1 MVLHKKKKISGHL
14 GSLSLPDLIQLLGV
28 NKRTATLRLDM
39 KDESGTIYFRDG
51 LIQHAETRDI
61 EGENAIL
68 KFIDWSDASFVIEE
82 GLDNNTKVTMSGDAE
97 GLMLKL
103 CSKLDEQRH
112 RGESFG
118 AGASGEPTNRNA
130 AELHPE
136 FADILART
144 ERRRISIPIIASIA
158 FVIIVLT
165 VAFRGQL
172 LPDKGTS
179 PAAASTV
186 PGQESSST
194 AFGDQE
200 APKTELEPSTGDDGP
215 ADHSDAS
222 LQTSSVDDAAPAENP
237 MAGDPREKTTS
248 AEPSPSQPRGAGEPA
263 QELPANGY
271 LSVRVDPSTEIFVDG
286 ESKGVAP
293 LGQIQ
298 LSAED
303 HSLRLSH
310 QDYFGAITDQV
321 RIRGG
326 ETLTKTY
333 SFSDLGYLQVV
344 VQPWAEVYIDGRY
357 VGQTPFSKIK
367 VTVGK
372 HTVMLRHPQLGEK
385 RAVVEIQSN
394 ETTRL
399 RQQM

>member
-82 GLDNNTKVTMSGDAE
+82 GLDKNTKVTMSGDAE

-118 AGASGEPTNRNA
+118 AGASPEQTSRSA

-136 FADILART
+136 FAEILART
-144 ERRRISIPIIASIA
+144 ERRRISIPVIASIA

-165 VAFRGQL
+165 VAFRGQFL
-172 LPDKGTS
+172 GDKSTS
-179 PAAASTV
+179 STDASTV
-186 PGQESSST
+186 SGEESTST
-194 AFGDQE
+194 AFEEQG
-200 APKTELEPSTGDDGP
+200 APTTELESSMGDNGP
-215 ADHSDAS
+215 ADDSAAA
-222 LQTSSVDDAAPAENP
+222 LQTQSVDGAAPPESSIAP
-237 MAGDPREKTTS
+237 DPRAKTTS
-248 AEPSPSQPRGAGEPA
+248 VERLQSQEREASEPVPA
-263 QELPANGY
+263 LPNNGY
-271 LSVRVDPSTEIFVDG
+271 LSVRVDPSTEVFVDG
-286 ESKGVAP
+286 QSRGVAP
-293 LGQIQ
+293 LEQIQ

-310 QDYFGAITDQV
+310 QDYFGVITDQV

-357 VGQTPFSKIK
+357 VGQTPLSKIQ

-372 HTVMLRHPQLGEK
+372 HTVILRHPELGEK
-385 RAVVEIQSN
+385 QAVVDIQSN

>member
-1 MVLHKKKKISGHL
+1 MVLHKRKKISGHL

-28 NKRTATLRLDM
+28 NKRTATLRLDR

-68 KFIDWSDASFVIEE
+68 KFIEWSDASFVIEE
-82 GLDNNTKVTMSGDAE
+82 GLDKNTKVTMSGDAE

-112 RGESFG
+112 RSESFG
-118 AGASGEPTNRNA
+118 AGASPEQTSRSA

-136 FADILART
+136 FAEILART
-144 ERRRISIPIIASIA
+144 ERRRISIPVIASIA

-165 VAFRGQL
+165 VAFRGQFL
-172 LPDKGTS
+172 GDKSTS
-179 PAAASTV
+179 SAADAAATDAE
-186 PGQESSST
+186 ESSST
-194 AFGDQE
+194 GFGEQE
-200 APKTELEPSTGDDGP
+200 APKTELEPSMGDNGP
-215 ADHSDAS
+215 ADDSDAA
-222 LQTSSVDDAAPAENP
+222 LQTPSVDGATESPIAR
-237 MAGDPREKTTS
+237 DPRTKTTS
-248 AEPSPSQPRGAGEPA
+248 VERSPSQPTGAGEPV
-263 QELPANGY
+263 PATPNNGY

-310 QDYFGAITDQV
+310 QDYFGVIADQV

-357 VGQTPFSKIK
+357 VGQTPFSKIQ

-372 HTVMLRHPQLGEK
+372 HTVILRHPELGEK
-385 RAVVEIQSN
+385 QAVVEIQSN

>member
-28 NKRTATLRLDM
+28 NKRTATLRLEM

-68 KFIDWSDASFVIEE
+68 KFIEWSDASFVIEE
-82 GLDNNTKVTMSGDAE
+82 GLDENTKVTMSGDAE

-112 RGESFG
+112 RGEGLG
-118 AGASGEPTNRNA
+118 AGISPEQKNRNA

-136 FADILART
+136 FAEILSRT
-144 ERRRISIPIIASIA
+144 EQRRSSIPIIASIA

-165 VAFRGQL
+165 VAFRGQFL
-172 LPDKGTS
+172 TDKGAS
-179 PAAASTV
+179 SAKDAPAVS
-186 PGQESSST
+186 GEESSST
-194 AFGDQE
+194 ALGDQE
-200 APKTELEPSTGDDGP
+200 ASGTELESSMGDNGP
-215 ADHSDAS
+215 ADSSTAPP
-222 LQTSSVDDAAPAENP
+222 QIQVGEGATRPESSVVEDV
-237 MAGDPREKTTS
+237 KTTS
-248 AEPSPSQPRGAGEPA
+248 VERSESQRGGAAEPVPA
-263 QELPANGY
+263 TPTTGY
-271 LSVRVDPSTEIFVDG
+271 LDARVDPSAEVFVDG

-293 LGQIQ
+293 LGQMQ
-298 LSAED
+298 LSAGE
-303 HSLRLSH
+303 HTLRLSH
-310 QDYFGAITDQV
+310 QDYFGAITDQIL
-321 RIRGG
+321 IRGG

-357 VGQTPFSKIK
+357 VGQTPFGKIQ

-372 HTVMLRHPQLGEK
+372 HTVTLRHPQLGEK